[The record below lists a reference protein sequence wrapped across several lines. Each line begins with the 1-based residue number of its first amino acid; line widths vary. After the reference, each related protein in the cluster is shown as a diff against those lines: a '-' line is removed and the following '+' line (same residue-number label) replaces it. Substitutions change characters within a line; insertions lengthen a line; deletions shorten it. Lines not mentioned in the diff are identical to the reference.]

1 MQQLGCRLKQRR
13 CAHNSVDVAAEIQAA
28 RTRAELILLCGCS
41 AIADR
46 QDILPMAA
54 VNAGGQIDQLGL
66 AVDPG
71 NMLLIGHID
80 SLPVISMP
88 GCARSKLN
96 GFDWVLHLLLA
107 DISCHAMSWLIWLQV
122 VGGGCFTAFTS

>member
-1 MQQLGCRLKQRR
+1 MDHVLQDKVYAATEAVTETRLHQLGCKLISRQR

-28 RTRAELILLCGCS
+28 RTAGAELILLCGCS

-46 QDILPMAA
+46 QDILPMAIED
-54 VNAGGQIDQLGL
+54 AGGQIDQLGL

-80 SLPVISMP
+80 LSLI
-88 GCARSKLN
+88 
-96 GFDWVLHLLLA
+96 H
-107 DISCHAMSWLIWLQV
+107 I
-122 VGGGCFTAFTS
+122 